1 MRKVLKMIRT
11 TAPINSSSLIQQA
24 LQEGSNFVMDWLWYA
39 EEVTSDAE
47 RRYCF
52 ERALYIDPNNHE
64 ANAGIKRLDAKQKR
78 SAQAAPVANARPLG
92 KLVQGLFHRA

>member
-1 MRKVLKMIRT
+1 MIRT
-11 TAPINSSSLIQQA
+11 NAPIHSSALIQQA
-24 LQEGSNFVMDWLWYA
+24 LQEGSNHVMDWLWYA

-64 ANAGIKRLDAKQKR
+64 AIAGIKRLDAKQKR
-78 SAQAAPVANARPLG
+78 PAQPVASVRPFG
-92 KLVQGLFHRA
+92 KVLMGLFHHV